1 MSIRIA
7 LADDHLV
14 VLNGLQAMLAQAPEM
29 VVSGAYTSGA
39 DLLAA
44 FESGTTADVLLLD
57 LNLGEEDGVALC
69 GTVKGRFPGT
79 RVLALTSFEQTSMV
93 RAVLQQGASGY
104 LLKNVTYQELLEAIE
119 AVAGGQEY
127 LHAPVREA
135 LMAEALQ
142 RPVVQGFIPK
152 LTRREKDVL
161 RLIVA
166 ERTTQEIADE
176 LFVTVNTV
184 ETHRANLI
192 QKLGV
197 RNVAGLVKVTLERG
211 LLA

>member
-14 VLNGLQAMLAQAPEM
+14 VLNGLQSMLARAPGM
-29 VVSGAYTSGA
+29 VVTGAYTSGA

-44 FESGTTADVLLLD
+44 FESGNTADVLLLD

-69 GTVKGRFPGT
+69 GTVKARFPAT
-79 RVLALTSFEQTSMV
+79 RILALTSFEQTGMV

-104 LLKNVTYQELLEAIE
+104 LLKNITYQELLEAIE
-119 AVAGGQEY
+119 AAAAGQEY

-135 LMAEALQ
+135 LLAEALQ
-142 RPVVQGFIPK
+142 RPVNQVFIPK